1 MTLLEELLS
10 ESVTIM
16 NGSHTFSYIQDN
28 NEMIWDVYKFWDLVK
43 SARIYTVPIA
53 KFNKLFA
60 EKMRDF
66 SKDDWLRVKESN
78 LNYPIILNGN
88 HNDNDNLILDGYHR
102 LLKAK
107 QLNHQFITVQY
118 IDFLPPPDTVIGTT
132 FKVKNLK
139 YKENT

>member
-10 ESVTIM
+10 ESVIIM
-16 NGSHTFSYIQDN
+16 NGSHTFSYMQDN
-28 NEMIWDVYKFWDLVK
+28 NEMIWDVYKFWELVK

-60 EKMRDF
+60 EKMKDV

-78 LNYPIILNGN
+78 LNNPIILNGN
-88 HNDNDNLILDGYHR
+88 HNDNLILDGYHR
-102 LLKAK
+102 FLKAK
-107 QLNHQFITVQY
+107 QLNRQFINVQY
-118 IDFLPPPDTVIGTT
+118 IDFLPLPDTVIGTT

-139 YKENT
+139 YKENI